1 DLRQRERA
9 MQAELQSIAT
19 QTQDRAA
26 YLRLAET
33 LSAFLS
39 RLRST
44 AKTLDIAERQRIV
57 RLLVKE
63 GIVSEDAITIRHSVP
78 VPSPPR
84 DDGTRKP
91 GKSNVSKG
99 QSDFLRSGRRDTA
112 LRRAAL
118 VPLPANN
125 PPLPV
130 AIPFLDRRF
139 QPQLD
144 QPQHRA
150 VRDATSYRLEQIV
163 MRNRIE
169 VAGQISVH
177 NIGVAPA

>member
-1 DLRQRERA
+1 
-9 MQAELQSIAT
+9 
-19 QTQDRAA
+19 RAA

-44 AKTLDIAERQRIV
+44 AKTLDITERQRIV

-63 GIVSEDAITIRHSVP
+63 VIVSEDAITIRHSVP
-78 VPSPPR
+78 LTSPPR
-84 DDGTRKP
+84 DDGTPKT
-91 GKSNVSKG
+91 GKSNVSKS
-99 QSDFLRSGRRDTA
+99 QSYLLRSGSRNTT
-112 LRRAAL
+112 LRRATLMLLA
-118 VPLPANN
+118 ANH

-130 AIPFLDRRF
+130 AAPFLDWRF

-150 VRDATSYRLEQIV
+150 VRDATSD
-163 MRNRIE
+163 
-169 VAGQISVH
+169 
-177 NIGVAPA
+177 